1 MSRFSIRRGNTA
13 QNDAYTGYAGEL
25 TINTDTKT
33 IRVHDGATLGGTE
46 LVTTI
51 FNNFSPTNDAD
62 FNNQNVSDINNLTA
76 TNITG
81 TNISAT
87 NLTASGSTN
96 LQSVN
101 LHQGAMVY
109 GDLTLL
115 NTHNLYVLG
124 AGNATMFSINATN
137 GSATIAGDTTI
148 GGNLTVNGTTTTIN
162 STTQTL
168 DDPIFTLGGDSAP
181 STDDSKDRGIEFRW
195 HNGVASK
202 VGFFGFDR
210 SSQKFTFIP
219 DATNSSEV
227 FSGTAGNV
235 IFSTGE
241 FTSLSTTDLTT
252 TNLTV
257 TNTITGNIQT
267 ASALATSRAISL
279 DGDLSGTANFNGS
292 ADITITATI
301 QANSVAL
308 GTDTTGSYVSSLVAG
323 TGIALSNNSGEG
335 ATPTIT
341 LADNVIGSVGTY
353 KSVTVDTY
361 GRVTAGTNP
370 TTLAG
375 YGISDAQPL
384 DATLTAL
391 AGVATLA
398 DKLIYATAS
407 DTFTTTDLSSF
418 GRSLIDDADAS
429 TARATLQLVIGTDVQ
444 AYDAT
449 LAGLASL
456 TTSANQTIYSTGA
469 NTFAMTTLSSF
480 GMSLIDDA
488 DASTARTTLG
498 LSGFSSDGTNMTIS
512 MTDNQPFALDIKE
525 GTTSY
530 LTFGTGN
537 GDEKIVFKKNIL
549 VSNKNIEVQDSATNK
564 IFLIDSTDE
573 SVSVYDKF
581 YVKNSGNDINKF
593 SVDLDGNVDVSGS
606 LDLTGDLNINTN
618 KFNVSYTSGN
628 TTIAGTLNVTGAI
641 TGTSAT
647 QTALDNSTKL
657 ATTEYVQTATRIS
670 TSTKTANYTL
680 AVADEGKMIF
690 MNLGTATT
698 LTIPTNTTASIAI
711 GAQFI
716 ISRIGAGTVNIAPAD
731 GTVTLTSVS
740 SNRYIAN
747 QYGAVTLIKTAT
759 NTWYLFGDLSAS

>member
-1 MSRFSIRRGNTA
+1 MSRFSIRRGTTA
-13 QNDAYTGYAGEL
+13 QNDGYTGYAGEL

-76 TNITG
+76 TSITG

-210 SSQKFTFIP
+210 STQKFTFIP

-391 AGVATLA
+391 AGVTTLA

-429 TARATLQLVIGTDVQ
+429 TARATLELVIGTNVQ
-444 AYDAT
+444 AYDAD
-449 LAGLASL
+449 LNAIAGLAGTSGL
-456 TTSANQTIYSTGA
+456 LKKTALNTWELDTTTYIDNTSSQSIAGTKTFTGDIA
-469 NTFAMTTLSSF
+469 FSGSGKITLSS
-480 GMSLIDDA
+480 
-488 DASTARTTLG
+488 
-498 LSGFSSDGTNMTIS
+498 
-512 MTDNQPFALDIKE
+512 
-525 GTTSY
+525 TS
-530 LTFGTGN
+530 
-537 GDEKIVFKKNIL
+537 V
-549 VSNKNIEVQDSATNK
+549 AT
-564 IFLIDSTDE
+564 
-573 SVSVYDKF
+573 
-581 YVKNSGNDINKF
+581 
-593 SVDLDGNVDVSGS
+593 
-606 LDLTGDLNINTN
+606 
-618 KFNVSYTSGN
+618 
-628 TTIAGTLNVTGAI
+628 
-641 TGTSAT
+641 T

-680 AVADEGKMIF
+680 AVADEGYMIF

-731 GTVTLTSVS
+731 GTVNLTSVS

>member
-1 MSRFSIRRGNTA
+1 
-13 QNDAYTGYAGEL
+13 
-25 TINTDTKT
+25 
-33 IRVHDGATLGGTE
+33 
-46 LVTTI
+46 
-51 FNNFSPTNDAD
+51 
-62 FNNQNVSDINNLTA
+62 
-76 TNITG
+76 
-81 TNISAT
+81 
-87 NLTASGSTN
+87 
-96 LQSVN
+96 
-101 LHQGAMVY
+101 
-109 GDLTLL
+109 
-115 NTHNLYVLG
+115 
-124 AGNATMFSINATN
+124 
-137 GSATIAGDTTI
+137 
-148 GGNLTVNGTTTTIN
+148 
-162 STTQTL
+162 
-168 DDPIFTLGGDSAP
+168 
-181 STDDSKDRGIEFRW
+181 
-195 HNGVASK
+195 
-202 VGFFGFDR
+202 
-210 SSQKFTFIP
+210 
-219 DATNSSEV
+219 
-227 FSGTAGNV
+227 
-235 IFSTGE
+235 
-241 FTSLSTTDLTT
+241 
-252 TNLTV
+252 
-257 TNTITGNIQT
+257 
-267 ASALATSRAISL
+267 
-279 DGDLSGTANFNGS
+279 
-292 ADITITATI
+292 
-301 QANSVAL
+301 
-308 GTDTTGSYVSSLVAG
+308 
-323 TGIALSNNSGEG
+323 
-335 ATPTIT
+335 
-341 LADNVIGSVGTY
+341 
-353 KSVTVDTY
+353 
-361 GRVTAGTNP
+361 
-370 TTLAG
+370 
-375 YGISDAQPL
+375 
-384 DATLTAL
+384 
-391 AGVATLA
+391 
-398 DKLIYATAS
+398 
-407 DTFTTTDLSSF
+407 
-418 GRSLIDDADAS
+418 
-429 TARATLQLVIGTDVQ
+429 VQ

>member
-115 NTHNLYVLG
+115 NTNNLYVLG

-137 GSATIAGDTTI
+137 GNATIAGDTSITGNTTI

-181 STDDSKDRGIEFRW
+181 ASDDSKDRGIEFRW
-195 HNGVASK
+195 HNGTSAK
-202 VGFFGFDR
+202 IGFFGFDR
-210 SSQKFTFIP
+210 STQKFTFIP
-219 DATNSSEV
+219 DATNTGEI

-235 IFSTGE
+235 VFSTGE

-267 ASALATSRAISL
+267 ASALATSRSISL
-279 DGDLSGTANFNGS
+279 GGDLSGSANFNGS

-308 GTDTTGSYVSSLVAG
+308 GTDTTGDYVSSLVAG

-384 DATLTAL
+384 DATLTGL
-391 AGVATLA
+391 AGVSTSA
-398 DKLIYATAS
+398 DKLIYATGA

-418 GRSLIDDADAS
+418 GRSLIDDANAS
-429 TARATLQLVIGTDVQ
+429 TAR
-444 AYDAT
+444 
-449 LAGLASL
+449 S
-456 TTSANQTIYSTGA
+456 
-469 NTFAMTTLSSF
+469 
-480 GMSLIDDA
+480 
-488 DASTARTTLG
+488 TLG
-498 LSGFSSDGTNMTIS
+498 LSGFSSDGTNISIS
-512 MTDNQPFALDIKE
+512 MTDNQVSALDIKE
-525 GTTSY
+525 GLNSY
-530 LTFGTGN
+530 LAFNTIDGS
-537 GDEKIVFKKNIL
+537 EKIVFKQNTL
-549 VSNKNIEVQDSATNK
+549 VSNKNLEVSDNTSTK
-564 IFLIDSTDE
+564 IFLVDSVDK
-573 SVSVYDKF
+573 SVS
-581 YVKNSGNDINKF
+581 
-593 SVDLDGNVDVSGS
+593 
-606 LDLTGDLNINTN
+606 
-618 KFNVSYTSGN
+618 
-628 TTIAGTLNVTGAI
+628 AI
-641 TGTSAT
+641 
-647 QTALDNSTKL
+647 LC
-657 ATTEYVQTATRIS
+657 
-670 TSTKTANYTL
+670 
-680 AVADEGKMIF
+680 
-690 MNLGTATT
+690 
-698 LTIPTNTTASIAI
+698 
-711 GAQFI
+711 
-716 ISRIGAGTVNIAPAD
+716 
-731 GTVTLTSVS
+731 
-740 SNRYIAN
+740 
-747 QYGAVTLIKTAT
+747 
-759 NTWYLFGDLSAS
+759 